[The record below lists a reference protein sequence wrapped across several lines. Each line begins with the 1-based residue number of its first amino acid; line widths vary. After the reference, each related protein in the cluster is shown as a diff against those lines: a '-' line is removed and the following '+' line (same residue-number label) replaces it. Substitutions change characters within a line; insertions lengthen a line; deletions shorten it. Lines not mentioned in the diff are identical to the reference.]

1 MRLIGDLG
9 DLDADRQL
17 GGDGLHRRF
26 QVLAERNDVRAVS
39 HRDAEPDGRLAA
51 FAHDEARWV
60 LIAALDRGDVAE
72 PEHTPVGL
80 YRHGGDGLGAGEGT
94 GDPYIDAVGRRINR
108 ATRDHGVLLG
118 DAVEDLLRGY
128 AEGGE
133 LCVAELDENLLWALT
148 DDIHLVDVGN
158 AQQGLADVLCPRLEL
173 GEAQAVRRQ
182 HVDDGIDVSVLVV
195 EIGADDA
202 GRQIASDVA
211 NLLAHL
217 VPEVL
222 DLGGWSCVPEK
233 HLDEG
238 DARLRIAL
246 HPVEIGQV
254 LQLLFNL
261 VGDLRLHL

>member
-1 MRLIGDLG
+1 
-9 DLDADRQL
+9 
-17 GGDGLHRRF
+17 
-26 QVLAERNDVRAVS
+26 
-39 HRDAEPDGRLAA
+39 
-51 FAHDEARWV
+51 
-60 LIAALDRGDVAE
+60 
-72 PEHTPVGL
+72 
-80 YRHGGDGLGAGEGT
+80 
-94 GDPYIDAVGRRINR
+94 
-108 ATRDHGVLLG
+108 
-118 DAVEDLLRGY
+118 
-128 AEGGE
+128 
-133 LCVAELDENLLWALT
+133 VAELDENPLWALT

-254 LQLLFNL
+254 LQLLFDL
-261 VGDLRLHL
+261 VGDLRLHLRGRRAGPGDVHDHRLDGEGRILGTAEVEVGVGSGRAQ